1 MEGCR
6 IDSITAATA
15 CVRTVYILPL
25 NLRFASPAGR
35 VCGVATHSVGGDS
48 GYSLLPVVN
57 QGALAR
63 AEGVVLQGGKG
74 DIHISH
80 SLNLRLLLIIDKPQT
95 ITRWIDKFY
104 RPSGANA
111 KGFA

>member
-15 CVRTVYILPL
+15 CVRTVYTLPL

-35 VCGVATHSVGGDS
+35 VCGVATHSVGEDS
-48 GYSLLPVVN
+48 GYSLLSVVN

-63 AEGVVLQGGKG
+63 AEGVVLQDGKG
-74 DIHISH
+74 DIHIGAVLDNSGNSH
-80 SLNLRLLLIIDKPQT
+80 
-95 ITRWIDKFY
+95 
-104 RPSGANA
+104 
-111 KGFA
+111 